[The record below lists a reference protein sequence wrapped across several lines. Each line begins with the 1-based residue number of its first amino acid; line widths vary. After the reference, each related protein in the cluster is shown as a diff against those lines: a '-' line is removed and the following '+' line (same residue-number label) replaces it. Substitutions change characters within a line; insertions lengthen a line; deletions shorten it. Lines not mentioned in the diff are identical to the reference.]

1 MKIFFLSFFSVMQCN
16 DSKQLWNSIN
26 MKGEIKPDMDDDV
39 KADELAKFCSKKSR
53 IDVSQTKFCDI
64 KTNVVNEELDKD
76 IDENEITEAM
86 DVLNENSKTA
96 DGITPRVV
104 KYLLPTIMNMLV
116 IFFNLVFKGGVQA
129 YPSNWI
135 NFINAIA
142 KKGRLQL
149 PKFVRFITI
158 MGLFEKLYQTILGRR
173 VYKFLKIPSQQTA
186 YQKKKGCNLHVMTTR
201 LLKALTVKIKQ
212 KLFIIFTD
220 FEAAFDLVSRRI
232 LFMKLAGLGI
242 SAIMLNALIS
252 IYIQVSQLR
261 NMKMSFLNMLC
272 CQPV

>member
-1 MKIFFLSFFSVMQCN
+1 M
-16 DSKQLWNSIN
+16 
-26 MKGEIKPDMDDDV
+26 
-39 KADELAKFCSKKSR
+39 
-53 IDVSQTKFCDI
+53 
-64 KTNVVNEELDKD
+64 
-76 IDENEITEAM
+76 
-86 DVLNENSKTA
+86 
-96 DGITPRVV
+96 
-104 KYLLPTIMNMLV
+104 
-116 IFFNLVFKGGVQA
+116 FKGGVHA

-158 MGLFEKLYQTILGRR
+158 MGMFEKLYQTILGRR

-252 IYIQVSQLR
+252 IYASSQSVVQHGGEFSDYVLLLTGI
-261 NMKMSFLNMLC
+261 KQGAPASGILYVAYTLGIIDLFYC
-272 CQPV
+272 HI